1 MAVPL
6 AVFEFEALGA
16 GDGQGEPVDP
26 PRLVGPAV
34 LLEPGSGE
42 AFDAMELL
50 AVDRAQ
56 RAAVTPGAA
65 GLDLAEDD
73 HVRGSGD
80 EVELSETVPPVPGQ
94 DLHPVALQ
102 MRGGEPFA
110 ESSQL
115 VRGQVPQVHSGS
127 RRR

>member
-6 AVFEFEALGA
+6 AVFEFEAPGT
-16 GDGQGEPVDP
+16 GDGQREPIDP

-42 AFDAMELL
+42 PFDAMEFR

-80 EVELSETVPPVPGQ
+80 EVELPEPVPPVPGQ

-102 MRGGEPFA
+102 MRGGELFA
-110 ESSQL
+110 EASEL
-115 VRGQVPQVHSGS
+115 VRGQIPEVHKGP
-127 RRR
+127 RWR